1 MLNLAVESQWTITHL
16 IKVIREILP
25 SSNSNGETKGNTTKK
40 LRIRLVY
47 QGQLLEEDT
56 TIFDSGLVN
65 DACVHCMVTE
75 VVKKNLSSVV
85 IPTDSDVFR
94 GFGLLRNAGYS
105 DDEVEAIRLTYFPHV
120 ERYSNTQNIN
130 SNEDPH
136 HRWIRMEEDWMR
148 METRDTTSEFYL
160 NVGRHAGE
168 HLGSVGAVAGT
179 TARTPPSNES
189 PLTLLNDIQR
199 RLTSTRINRRMNAAA
214 ARTVVVGENNGQ
226 ENGTAA
232 GEERE
237 GTIGEFVVGFLLG
250 FLLGVIMMFWLT
262 ENSLS
267 KRQKVGVVC
276 GVVLNVYLQFSSK
289 SDAAK
294 DGGLSHLRGSNL
306 TRTGEDGALEQYAA
320 NQQLI
325 PVVEV
330 AGKLPLGGVG
340 SVHYN
345 AQTRSALPERF
356 G

>member
-25 SSNSNGETKGNTTKK
+25 SSNSKGETKGNTTKK

-75 VVKKNLSSVV
+75 VVKKNLSSVI

-148 METRDTTSEFYL
+148 MATRDTTSEFYL

-168 HLGSVGAVAGT
+168 HLGSVGAVSGT

-199 RLTSTRINRRMNAAA
+199 RLTSTRINRRMTAAA
-214 ARTVVVGENNGQ
+214 TRTVVVGENNGQ
-226 ENGTAA
+226 
-232 GEERE
+232 ERE

-276 GVVLNVYLQFSSK
+276 GVVLNVYLQFSSTK
-289 SDAAK
+289 SDAK
-294 DGGLSHLRGSNL
+294 DGGLSHLRGSNW
-306 TRTGEDGALEQYAA
+306 TRTGEDETLEHAA

-345 AQTRSALPERF
+345 AQTRSSLPERF